1 MRELLDS
8 ESVDRGLRRVAGEIL
23 ERHSDSSNLVLIGI
37 RRGGVPLAERIG
49 RWIERLDGAVP
60 PIGHVDITLYRDDA
74 ATAMP
79 NPRIGPSRV
88 PVALDQR
95 VVILVDD
102 VLYTGRTIRAALDA
116 LLDYGRPRRIE
127 LAVLVD
133 RCGREL
139 PIQPDYVVRT
149 LPVPADE
156 RVDVYTA
163 GDVTTVAAVP
173 LSAPTIPPPAPVL
186 R

>member
-23 ERHSDSSNLVLIGI
+23 ERHSDASNLVLIGI
-37 RRGGVPLAERIG
+37 RRGGVPLAQRIG
-49 RWIERLDGAVP
+49 HWLERLEGSAP
-60 PIGHVDITLYRDDA
+60 PIGYVDITLYRDDA

-95 VVILVDD
+95 EVILVDD
-102 VLYTGRTIRAALDA
+102 VLNTGRTIRAALDA
-116 LLDYGRPRRIE
+116 LLDYGRPQRIE

-139 PIQPDYVVRT
+139 PIHPDYVVRT
-149 LPVPADE
+149 VTVAPDE
-156 RVDVYTA
+156 RVDVHVT
-163 GDVTTVAAVP
+163 GELTTVVAVP
-173 LSAPTIPPPAPVL
+173 LSSPTIPPSC
-186 R
+186 

>member
-8 ESVDRGLRRVAGEIL
+8 ESIDRGLRRVAGEIL
-23 ERHSDSSNLVLIGI
+23 ERHTDSSNLVLIGI
-37 RRGGVPLAERIG
+37 RRGGVPLALRIG
-49 RWIERLDGAVP
+49 HWLERLEGIAP

-74 ATAMP
+74 APAMP
-79 NPRIGPSRV
+79 NPRIGPSNV

-102 VLYTGRTIRAALDA
+102 VRNTGRTIRAALDA

-139 PIQPDYVVRT
+139 PIHPDYVVRT
-149 LPVPADE
+149 VTVAPDE
-156 RVDVYTA
+156 RVDVRVSGELA
-163 GDVTTVAAVP
+163 TVGAVP
-173 LSAPTIPPPAPVL
+173 MPCPTIPPSP
-186 R
+186 